1 MNCGPAFL
9 GVLSFWKMNP
19 DVAVKLMRWRESGY
33 RERVQSA
40 GERAGRAIL
49 CSGLGSLAL
58 QELFEG
64 VFFEKP
70 ISGQFSVLHQT
81 EVGVFLQQ
89 AIPFSQLL
97 IGQFLYLDI
106 TTDLLNLISQLIH
119 LINSGSGNLVKK
131 YQRQTD
137 ACELCLQR
145 TEPQTLQR

>member
-1 MNCGPAFL
+1 MNCGPVFL
-9 GVLSFWKMNP
+9 CECSLFEPESRCRRETLK
-19 DVAVKLMRWRESGY
+19 WREGRT
-33 RERVQSA
+33 REQD
-40 GERAGRAIL
+40 ERAGRAIL

-137 ACELCLQR
+137 ACELYLQR